1 MCVAKETIFF
11 LQISA
16 AQNEMNGNER
26 SRTKNQNKTMENT
39 DIASRNIVHN
49 DGVGLL
55 SIISVRASLHVMY

>member
-1 MCVAKETIFF
+1 MLCVAKETIF